1 MEDEFSPKQHP
12 TGLETPIGME
22 TPNLPQRKWFVQEIL
37 NVQVIVISFIQS
49 VFNSFKAKKNILQNN
64 IKT

>member
-1 MEDEFSPKQHP
+1 
-12 TGLETPIGME
+12 LETPIGME